1 MTKIQN
7 YIFSASRWLVLFSVL
22 GLILRRGLFKPYTL
36 QPFEIIIILA
46 SILFLFIVFKK
57 KLFSH
62 IGPVWIWFLGVIALL
77 LLLGF
82 VNSFFI
88 FGIDSS
94 ILAPS
99 SKDFFLLTTV
109 FLGFYLTAIYGED
122 PTFRKR
128 IFYFLSGAILFTP
141 FIFFPQHAFTAGV
154 MTDGFQF
161 IGWQNNPTIF
171 GLFVLIPFIICVE
184 QTFRQ
189 KRWLAKTPYWIGA
202 ILLYSLILWSS
213 SRGIWFAS
221 ILAVGFLSFYYIFK
235 IYLPHSLL
243 RNISTVAVLLFFSF
257 LSSFLILSSP
267 VKIMVLDRVF
277 PIISNYTARPEIF
290 KELSLNESFII
301 MRSKEKNLPEVPYQ
315 NRKLIFSQALGLLV
329 KHPYGIGPEYFR
341 IIPHSIFD
349 GEKGPTTAHNTF
361 LQAGLSG
368 GFLLIIVYVLL
379 WIKIWQTLMR
389 TQRDQ
394 EWLWLS
400 ASLLGIFFVSM
411 LGDFLFYVPAIWIL
425 MGLVVAKGKTPPM
438 DKIAS

>member
-36 QPFEIIIILA
+36 QPFEIII
-46 SILFLFIVFKK
+46 
-57 KLFSH
+57 
-62 IGPVWIWFLGVIALL
+62 
-77 LLLGF
+77 
-82 VNSFFI
+82 I

-235 IYLPHSLL
+235 IYLPHSL
-243 RNISTVAVLLFFSF
+243 
-257 LSSFLILSSP
+257 
-267 VKIMVLDRVF
+267 
-277 PIISNYTARPEIF
+277 
-290 KELSLNESFII
+290 
-301 MRSKEKNLPEVPYQ
+301 
-315 NRKLIFSQALGLLV
+315 
-329 KHPYGIGPEYFR
+329 
-341 IIPHSIFD
+341 
-349 GEKGPTTAHNTF
+349 
-361 LQAGLSG
+361 
-368 GFLLIIVYVLL
+368 
-379 WIKIWQTLMR
+379 
-389 TQRDQ
+389 
-394 EWLWLS
+394 
-400 ASLLGIFFVSM
+400 
-411 LGDFLFYVPAIWIL
+411 
-425 MGLVVAKGKTPPM
+425 
-438 DKIAS
+438 